1 MHSYHGKNPYVF
13 FSYCHEDQKEV
24 FEIAEKMY
32 DMRYRVWYDKALEAG
47 KPFDDDIADHIKACD
62 VFIIFLSKHYLDS
75 PYCDM
80 ELKFAV
86 ENERKCF
93 AIYLDNVDLSN
104 HSGMAMC
111 LRTSNNIYRKK
122 LSEKEFDE
130 MLLHTSF
137 LDDCKRKEDEDD
149 TDLSI
154 RETLLPA
161 SFSSWLCVFLIY
173 IATAISYIL
182 RSIAHD
188 DLPIYIGKTNV
199 ATTGIAITINILI
212 LIISALMLYQFDK
225 KYAHF
230 TDENSAFS
238 NYIYGLIVLNF
249 DFAVI
254 PLADPKSIIGQIL
267 YGGLLFFITML
278 PMTVSFER
286 KTLPCSSINYMNTVG
301 SHQISIFLIVL
312 VYGETCRWTLFILL
326 LFMYLY
332 IMLAEMDRKSEKQ
345 ADQKIIRIL
354 SVEGN
359 ILNTALILFLL
370 IRFLFDMIL
379 RLSQTYFDTI
389 NHIYFDYLPQYLK

>member
-86 ENERKCF
+86 ENRRKCF

-111 LRTSNNIYRKK
+111 LRTSNNIYKKK
-122 LSEKEFDE
+122 LSQKAFYE
-130 MLLHTSF
+130 MLFHTSF
-137 LDDCKRKEDEDD
+137 LDECKKADDEEDSDF
-149 TDLSI
+149 SI
-154 RETLLPA
+154 RETLLPNS
-161 SFSSWLCVFLIY
+161 SFFCLCVFLLY
-173 IATAISYIL
+173 ISTFISYLL
-182 RSIAHD
+182 RSMAHHN
-188 DLPIYIGKTNV
+188 LPIYIGKINIGTI
-199 ATTGIAITINILI
+199 GIAAFFNILI
-212 LIISALMLYQFDK
+212 LVVSAVILYRIEK

-230 TDENSAFS
+230 VDRNSGFS
-238 NYIYGLIVLNF
+238 NYTWGLIVLNF
-249 DFAVI
+249 DFI
-254 PLADPKSIIGQIL
+254 ILPLVNMKSILIQIL
-267 YGGLLFFITML
+267 YGLIMVLVMIL
-278 PMTVSFER
+278 PIGTIMEC
-286 KTLPCSSINYMNTVG
+286 KTLPCQAISFLNTAFC
-301 SHQISIFLIVL
+301 HHISIFSIILI
-312 VYGETCRWTLFILL
+312 YGESYRWTAFTCLI
-326 LFMYLY
+326 FMFMY

-345 ADQKIIRIL
+345 GDQKIIRICSIEI
-354 SVEGN
+354 SVIN
-359 ILNTALILFLL
+359 AAFILFLL

-379 RLSQTYFDTI
+379 KLSQSYFSLL
-389 NHIYFDYLPQYLK
+389 NYIYFDYLPQYLK